1 MDRVGAVASATTG
14 DVVGYH
20 GQPIL
25 KEPVW
30 TWEIPL
36 YFFVGGMAGASAGL
50 AYATHLQGDELAS
63 RRAWLTALCALSAS
77 PPLLISDLGRPS
89 RFLNMLRMFKITSPM
104 SVGTWVVTATAGAT
118 AISAADAVGLAPPG
132 PAWSRAI
139 ARAAVAT
146 RPAAALGGLSLAT
159 YTAALLVN
167 TAVPVWHEAR
177 WTLPLVFA
185 SGAALSAG
193 GACTAA
199 TPGAHAGPARRL
211 ALIGAAAELASTE
224 IMHRRLGIHAETYRK
239 GKAARWARISQAS
252 ILAGAALLSAGGP
265 QRRRG
270 VAAGAGALLC
280 AGALATRRS
289 VFAAG
294 RASAAD
300 PRYVVQPQ
308 RKRLAARER
317 AAAHVG

>member
-1 MDRVGAVASATTG
+1 MGRPAMSDPAAATPALDAAAGTS
-14 DVVGYH
+14 YH

-30 TWEIPL
+30 TWEIPT
-36 YFFVGGMAGASAGL
+36 YFFFGGMAGSSVGL
-50 AYATHLQGDELAS
+50 AYATHLRGDAVAA
-63 RRAWLTALCALSAS
+63 RRAWLTAMAGLSIS
-77 PPLLISDLGRPS
+77 PVLLISDLGRPG

-104 SVGTWVVTATAGAT
+104 SVGTWVVSATAAAT
-118 AISAADAVGLAPPG
+118 GLATLDAIGVSPPG
-132 PAWSRAI
+132 PISARVVG
-139 ARAAVAT
+139 RAAVVA

-177 WTLPLVFA
+177 WTLPIVFA

-193 GACTAA
+193 GACSAL
-199 TPGAHAGPARRL
+199 TPAAHARPARHL

-224 IMHRRLGIHAETYRK
+224 VMHRRLGMHAETYRS
-239 GKAARWARISQAS
+239 GSAARLAQLSRAS
-252 ILAGAALLSAGGP
+252 IIAGAALLAHSGA
-265 QRRRG
+265 RNRA

-280 AGALATRRS
+280 AGAMATRWS

-294 RASAAD
+294 RRSAAD
-300 PRYVVQPQ
+300 PRYVVEPQ
-308 RKRLAARER
+308 RARLAAR
-317 AAAHVG
+317 A